1 MKIADYIILNRKN
14 IFNVTQIIFTAIF
27 TLLLL
32 LLLNFRFNFV
42 NYLNKSE
49 ITNPWFRVIV
59 VGANLDKKNNG
70 LDELKTIK
78 NIELIYSSQYD
89 FASLESSYKNEI
101 YDGYVELNYGD
112 KSLLP
117 KNIIGNY
124 FKETDSG
131 VAICPSNFFPSS
143 DAYNLNADFKFLDAN
158 NLIGTS
164 FDVNYYS
171 YSESNNK
178 YIPDKTY
185 SKTFKIIGL
194 YNNEDLML
202 PSNNCFIS
210 PKDMIEIID
219 TGTVINDGVYGF
231 TLVVDDIEN
240 VKKVQTDLEKLKFN
254 YSIKIEYDTTLL
266 KNIVNITNAVI
277 ISIVIIMLLININFL
292 KKNII
297 RNYNDIGIL
306 FTIGYSTKFV
316 SLTYLIQLLAYNIIS
331 YTVAIILSMLSLNI
345 IKMTFKK
352 VMLSLAYTIVYNY
365 FTLVIAFCLVVIVPS
380 IYYFVYTYKLVN
392 KNIINLVKSEE

>member
-143 DAYNLNADFKFLDAN
+143 AAYNLNADFKFLDAN

-240 VKKVQTDLEKLKFN
+240 VKKVQADLEKLKFN
-254 YSIKIEYDTTLL
+254 YSIKIEYDATLL

-316 SLTYLIQLLAYNIIS
+316 SLTYLIQLLANNIIS

-345 IKMTFKK
+345 IKITFKK